1 MTTTPD
7 RTAGLRAARAKDS
20 ADKRRRTLE
29 AIHALEAAGT
39 PITAAAVAHAAGVS
53 TWLIYTDG
61 LREHLDTA
69 RRRQA
74 QPAGSPPRTAAPR
87 GQAPPT
93 PAGLR
98 TDLAL
103 ARAEIHQLRA
113 DNDKLRH
120 RLRLQLGAE
129 IDAPNPAELITRVAE
144 LESLTRQLLAERDA
158 RTAEADHAQHRIHE
172 LEDDLTAAR
181 ESLRRVIKDHNRQP
195 PTDTIP
201 PRHPH
206 A

>member
-1 MTTTPD
+1 VTTTLD

-20 ADKRRRTLE
+20 ADKRRRALD
-29 AIHALEAAGT
+29 AIHALEAAGS

-53 TWLIYTDG
+53 TWLLYTDG
-61 LREHLDTA
+61 LREQLDAA
-69 RRRQA
+69 RHRQA
-74 QPAGSPPRTAAPR
+74 QPTRPPRSATPDD
-87 GQAPPT
+87 QAPLT

-103 ARAEIHQLRA
+103 ARAEIRRLRA
-113 DNDKLRH
+113 DNDKLHH

-129 IDAPNPAELITRVAE
+129 LDTPDPAELIARVAE

-158 RTAEADHAQHRIHE
+158 RTAEANHAQHRVQE

-181 ESLRRVIKDHNRQP
+181 ESLRRVIKDHNRPQP
-195 PTDTIP
+195 
-201 PRHPH
+201 
-206 A
+206 

>member
-1 MTTTPD
+1 MTTTSD

-20 ADKRRRTLE
+20 ADKRRRALT

-39 PITAAAVAHAAGVS
+39 PITAAAVARTAGVS
-53 TWLIYTDG
+53 TWLVYTDG
-61 LREHLDTA
+61 LREQLDAA
-69 RRRQA
+69 RRRQTP
-74 QPAGSPPRTAAPR
+74 PASSGPRTTRP
-87 GQAPPT
+87 GNPAPPT

-103 ARAEIHQLRA
+103 AQAEIRRLRT

-120 RLRLQLGAE
+120 RLRLQLGTE
-129 IDAPNPAELITRVAE
+129 IDGPDPRELITRVAD

-158 RTAEADHAQHRIHE
+158 RTTETNDAQRRIHE

-181 ESLRRVIKDHNRQP
+181 ESLRRVIKDHNRP
-195 PTDTIP
+195 L
-201 PRHPH
+201 
-206 A
+206 